1 MNKICITGANG
12 FIGSALCR
20 TLIKSNVS
28 IIALVTRLES
38 LLISDKIKYIK
49 INDLSSEKNLKGYFT
64 GCDYIIHCAGKS
76 YNQNYKLDDFKL
88 ANIESTRNIAKQA
101 VIAEVKRI
109 IFLSS
114 VKVHGENSNK
124 KNNLKPFNI
133 NDVPKPQDDYALSK
147 FIAERSLWEITT
159 NTNLEVVIIRLPLVY
174 GNGVRGNL
182 NRLIKLIS
190 FGIPLP
196 FGCINNKRSLLG
208 IDNAVDVIIKSTKHP
223 NAAGKTFLVSD
234 NKDLSTLELIN
245 IIASAMNRSVKIF
258 PFPISI
264 LKFIGLIFQKKSE
277 IQRLTES
284 LQLDNTYVR
293 EILNWQPP
301 TSTEEGIRK
310 MIQEKTIQ

>member
-12 FIGSALCR
+12 FIGSALCQ
-20 TLIKSNVS
+20 TLIKSNVP
-28 IIALVTRLES
+28 IVALVTKLES
-38 LLISDKIKYIK
+38 LLKSDKIKYIK
-49 INDLSSEKNLKGYFT
+49 INDLSSEKNLKEYFT

-101 VIAEVKRI
+101 VMAGVKRI

-124 KNNLKPFNI
+124 KNNSKPFSI
-133 NDVPKPQDDYALSK
+133 NDVPEPQDDYALSK
-147 FIAERSLWEITT
+147 LIAERSLWEIATK
-159 NTNLEVVIIRLPLVY
+159 TNLEVVIMRLPLVY
-174 GNGVRGNL
+174 GNGARGNL

-234 NKDLSTLELIN
+234 NKDLSTPELIN
-245 IIASAMNRSVKIF
+245 EIASAMNRSAKVF
-258 PFPISI
+258 PFPISF
-264 LKFIGLIFQKKSE
+264 LKFIGLIFKKKSE

-284 LQLDNTYVR
+284 LQLDNTYVK
-293 EILNWQPP
+293 EILNWLPP
-301 TSTEEGIRK
+301 ISTEEGIKK
-310 MIQEKTIQ
+310 MIQEK

>member
-20 TLIKSNVS
+20 TLIKSSVS
-28 IIALVTRLES
+28 IIALVTRLEF
-38 LLISDKIKYIK
+38 LLKSDKIKYIK

-88 ANIESTRNIAKQA
+88 ANIESTRNVAKQA
-101 VIAEVKRI
+101 VIAGVKRI

-114 VKVHGENSNK
+114 VKVNGENSNK
-124 KNNLKPFNI
+124 NNNSKPFTI
-133 NDVPKPQDDYALSK
+133 NDAPESKDDYALSK
-147 FIAERSLWEITT
+147 FMAERSLWEIVT

-182 NRLIKLIS
+182 NRLIKLINL
-190 FGIPLP
+190 GIPLP
-196 FGCINNKRSLLG
+196 FGSINNKRSLLG

-234 NKDLSTLELIN
+234 NKDLSTPEMIN
-245 IIASAMNRSVKIF
+245 IIVSAMNRSVKIF

-293 EILNWQPP
+293 EILNWKPP

-310 MIQEKTIQ
+310 MIKEKMIQ